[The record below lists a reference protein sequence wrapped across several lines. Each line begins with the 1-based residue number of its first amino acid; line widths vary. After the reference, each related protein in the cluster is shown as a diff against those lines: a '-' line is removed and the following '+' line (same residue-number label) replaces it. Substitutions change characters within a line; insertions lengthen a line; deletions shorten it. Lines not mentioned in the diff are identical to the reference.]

1 MFFSQPLLLCLVKA
15 HCPRPK
21 SNVNSLEKLPGEELH
36 GLFLYPNSTLI
47 ISQLRCLLHHTVLF
61 VSQAEQCL
69 CSLKSRRLEGGDP
82 CLTQQYTALHLAQDH
97 QDVLIKESKR
107 ERWGQRQ
114 RTKTRI
120 TNLHK
125 TFWVAVTWAADHKH
139 SRPWS
144 TRHAHSI
151 PLCNLFLKYILLQW
165 CPDSIFYIEIQLPCF
180 LSISFSYVPGSRG
193 SLI

>member
-1 MFFSQPLLLCLVKA
+1 MLLLSNIWLLITCKIKFKSISLAQTYLCIWPYPPFPESLLTTLYQDTSFSLATRNTSPFSKQDLHFHVFRSLFVLFLQPRMFFSQPLLLCLVKA

-107 ERWGQRQ
+107 ER
-114 RTKTRI
+114 
-120 TNLHK
+120 
-125 TFWVAVTWAADHKH
+125 
-139 SRPWS
+139 
-144 TRHAHSI
+144 
-151 PLCNLFLKYILLQW
+151 
-165 CPDSIFYIEIQLPCF
+165 
-180 LSISFSYVPGSRG
+180 
-193 SLI
+193 